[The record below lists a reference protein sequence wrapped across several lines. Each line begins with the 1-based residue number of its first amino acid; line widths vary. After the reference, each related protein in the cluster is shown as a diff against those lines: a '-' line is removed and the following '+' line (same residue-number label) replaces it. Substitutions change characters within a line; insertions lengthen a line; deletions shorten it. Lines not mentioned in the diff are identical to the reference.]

1 MLPHVL
7 THLLTKK
14 LQTNMEKKSD
24 LFLPTILIGISFIIG
39 VVIFTRAWKSNQ
51 NANQTINVTGSAK
64 QEIVSDLGFLRGT
77 ISVQSSTSES
87 AFAELNRQ
95 KPILVSYLEKK
106 GFPKDKIEFY
116 TINSYPI
123 YQMSEQGYQTGRVI
137 GYVYNQRIEIQSSDV
152 NKIKELSL
160 DITSLI
166 EKGVSF
172 NVEQPE
178 YHYSKMAD
186 LKIEIQ
192 AAAAR
197 DAMIRAQ
204 KIAEATD
211 RELGPMRS
219 ARMGVLQITPK
230 FSNAISD
237 YGINDL
243 SSIEKEIIGVVNA
256 SFEIE

>member
-1 MLPHVL
+1 MD
-7 THLLTKK
+7 KK
-14 LQTNMEKKSD
+14 ND
-24 LFLPTILIGISFIIG
+24 LFLPSIILGICFIIG
-39 VVIFTRAWKSNQ
+39 VVVFTNAWKSNQ
-51 NANQTINVTGSAK
+51 RANQTITVTGSAK
-64 QEIVSDLGFLRGT
+64 KEIVSDLGFLRGT
-77 ISVQSSTSES
+77 ITVQSSSSES

-95 KPILVSYLEKK
+95 KPILISYLAQK
-106 GFPKDKIEFY
+106 GFPKDKIEFF
-116 TINSYPI
+116 TINNYPV
-123 YQMSEQGYQTGRVI
+123 YETNSMGYQTNVVR
-137 GYVYNQRIEIQSSDV
+137 GYIYSQRIQIQSTDV

-178 YHYSKMAD
+178 YHYTKIAE

-192 AAAAR
+192 AEAAK
-197 DAMIRAQ
+197 DAMVRAQ
-204 KIAEATD
+204 KIADATD
-211 RELGPMRS
+211 RDLGPMRN
-219 ARMGVLQITPK
+219 ARMGVIQITPK

-243 SSIEKEIIGVVNA
+243 SSIEKEIVGVVTS

>member
-1 MLPHVL
+1 M
-7 THLLTKK
+7 
-14 LQTNMEKKSD
+14 MEKNNN
-24 LFLPTILIGISFIIG
+24 LFLPAVIIG
-39 VVIFTRAWKSNQ
+39 VSFILGVIVFTSAWKASQ
-51 NANQTINVTGSAK
+51 RANQTISVTGSAK
-64 QEIVSDLGFLRGT
+64 KEIVSDLGFLRGT
-77 ISVQSSTSES
+77 ISVQSPTSES
-87 AFAELNRQ
+87 AYAELNRQ
-95 KPILVSYLEKK
+95 KPILISYLEAK
-106 GFPKDKIEFY
+106 GFPKDKIEFF
-116 TINSYPI
+116 TINSYPV
-123 YQMSEQGYQTGRVI
+123 YEMSDQGYQTGIVR
-137 GYVYNQRIEIQSSDV
+137 GYVYSQRIEIQSTDV

-166 EKGVSF
+166 QKGVDF

-178 YHYSKMAD
+178 YHYTKMAD

-192 AAAAR
+192 AAAAK
-197 DAMIRAQ
+197 DAMIRAE

-211 RELGPMRS
+211 RDLGPMRN

>member
-1 MLPHVL
+1 MENKN
-7 THLLTKK
+7 HL
-14 LQTNMEKKSD
+14 
-24 LFLPTILIGISFIIG
+24 FVPAVIIGISFIIG
-39 VVIFTRAWKSNQ
+39 VVFFTNAWKSSQ
-51 NANQTINVTGSAK
+51 RANQTINVTGSAK

-77 ISVQSSTSES
+77 ISVQSSTSENAYS
-87 AFAELNRQ
+87 ELNRQ
-95 KPILVSYLEKK
+95 KPILISYLSNK
-106 GFPKDKIEFY
+106 GFPKDKIEFF
-116 TINSYPI
+116 TINNYPV
-123 YQMSEQGYQTGRVI
+123 YEMNEQGYSSGRVI
-137 GYVYNQRIEIQSSDV
+137 GYVYSQRIEIQSTDV

-160 DITSLI
+160 EITSLI

-178 YHYSKMAD
+178 YHYTKMAD

-192 AAAAR
+192 AAAAK

-204 KIAEATD
+204 KIADATD
-211 RELGPMRS
+211 RDLGPMRS

-230 FSNAISD
+230 FSNAVSD

-243 SSIEKEIIGVVNA
+243 SSIDKEIVGVVNA

>member
-1 MLPHVL
+1 
-7 THLLTKK
+7 
-14 LQTNMEKKSD
+14 MEKKDS
-24 LFLPTILIGISFIIG
+24 LFLPAAIIGISFIIG
-39 VVIFTRAWKSNQ
+39 VVFFTNAWKSSQ

-64 QEIVSDLGFLRGT
+64 KEIVSDLGFLRGT
-77 ISVQSSTSES
+77 ISVKSSTSES

-95 KPILVSYLEKK
+95 KPILVSYLERN

-116 TINSYPI
+116 TINNYPV
-123 YQMSEQGYQTGRVI
+123 YEMSEQGYQTGRVI
-137 GYVYNQRIEIQSSDV
+137 GYIYSQRIEIQSAEV

-178 YHYSKMAD
+178 YHYTKMAE

-192 AAAAR
+192 AAAAK

-211 RELGPMRS
+211 RDLGPMRS

>member
-1 MLPHVL
+1 
-7 THLLTKK
+7 
-14 LQTNMEKKSD
+14 MEKKNS
-24 LFLPTILIGISFIIG
+24 LFLPAVIIGVSFIIG
-39 VVIFTRAWKSNQ
+39 VVFFTNSWKSNQ
-51 NANQTINVTGSAK
+51 RANQTINVTGSAK
-64 QEIVSDLGFLRGT
+64 KEIVSDLGFLRGT
-77 ISVQSSTSES
+77 ISVRSQTSES

-106 GFPKDKIEFY
+106 GFPKDKIEFN
-116 TINSYPI
+116 TINNYPV
-123 YQMSEQGYQTGRVI
+123 YEMSEQGYQTGRVI
-137 GYVYNQRIEIQSSDV
+137 GYIYSQRIEIQSSDV

-166 EKGVSF
+166 ERGVSF

-178 YHYSKMAD
+178 YHYTKMAD

-211 RELGPMRS
+211 RDLGPMRS

>member
-1 MLPHVL
+1 
-7 THLLTKK
+7 
-14 LQTNMEKKSD
+14 MEKNNH
-24 LFLPTILIGISFIIG
+24 LFLPAVIIGVSFIIG
-39 VVIFTRAWKSNQ
+39 VVFFTNAWKSSQ
-51 NANQTINVTGSAK
+51 SANQTISVTGSAK
-64 QEIVSDLGFLRGT
+64 KEIVSDLGFLRGT

-95 KPILVSYLEKK
+95 KPILISYLERK
-106 GFPKDKIEFY
+106 GFPKDKIEFN
-116 TINSYPI
+116 TISSYAV
-123 YQMSEQGYQTGRVI
+123 YEMSDQGYQTGRI
-137 GYVYNQRIEIQSSDV
+137 NGYVYSQRIEIQSTDV

-166 EKGVSF
+166 ERGVSF

-178 YHYSKMAD
+178 YHYTKIAD

-192 AAAAR
+192 AAAAK

-211 RELGPMRS
+211 RDLGPMRS

-243 SSIEKEIIGVVNA
+243 SSIGKEIIGVVNA

>member
-1 MLPHVL
+1 
-7 THLLTKK
+7 
-14 LQTNMEKKSD
+14 MEKKND
-24 LFLPTILIGISFIIG
+24 LFLPVLILGLSFIVG
-39 VVIFTRAWKSNQ
+39 VVIFTNAWKSSQ
-51 NANQTINVTGSAK
+51 SANQTINVTGSAK
-64 QEIVSDLGFLRGT
+64 KEIVSDLGFLRGT
-77 ISVQSSTSES
+77 ITVQSSTSEG

-95 KPILVSYLEKK
+95 RPILVSYLEGK
-106 GFPKDKIEFY
+106 GFTKDKIEFF
-116 TINSYPI
+116 TINSYPV
-123 YQMSEQGYQTGRVI
+123 YETNNMGYQTGIVRA
-137 GYVYNQRIEIQSSDV
+137 YVYSQRIEIQSTDV

-166 EKGVSF
+166 EKGVDF

-178 YHYSKMAD
+178 YHYTKMAD

-192 AAAAR
+192 AAAAK
-197 DAMIRAQ
+197 DAMIRAE

-243 SSIEKEIIGVVNA
+243 SSIEKEIVGVVNA

>member
-1 MLPHVL
+1 
-7 THLLTKK
+7 
-14 LQTNMEKKSD
+14 MENKNS
-24 LFLPTILIGISFIIG
+24 LFLPAAILGISFIIG
-39 VVIFTRAWKSNQ
+39 VVFFTNAWKSSQ
-51 NANQTINVTGSAK
+51 SANQTISVTGSAK
-64 QEIVSDLGFLRGT
+64 KEIVSDLGFLRGT
-77 ISVQSSTSES
+77 ISVQAQTSES

-95 KPILVSYLEKK
+95 KPILISYLDRK
-106 GFPKDKIEFY
+106 GFPKDKIEFF
-116 TINSYPI
+116 TINSFPVYE
-123 YQMSEQGYQTGRVI
+123 MSEQGYQTGRVI
-137 GYVYNQRIEIQSSDV
+137 GYVYSQRIEIQSADV

-178 YHYSKMAD
+178 YHYTKMAD

-192 AAAAR
+192 AAAAK

-211 RELGPMRS
+211 RDLGPMRS

>member
-1 MLPHVL
+1 
-7 THLLTKK
+7 
-14 LQTNMEKKSD
+14 MEKKSN
-24 LFLPTILIGISFIIG
+24 LFLPVLILGLSFIVG
-39 VVIFTRAWKSNQ
+39 VVIFTNAWKSSQ
-51 NANQTINVTGSAK
+51 SANQTINVTGSAK
-64 QEIVSDLGFLRGT
+64 KEIVSDLGFLRGT
-77 ISVQSSTSES
+77 ITVQSSTSEG

-95 KPILVSYLEKK
+95 RPILVSYLQGK
-106 GFPKDKIEFY
+106 GFTKDKIEFF
-116 TINSYPI
+116 TINSYPV
-123 YQMSEQGYQTGRVI
+123 YETNNMGYQTGIVRA
-137 GYVYNQRIEIQSSDV
+137 YVYSQRIEIQSTDV

-166 EKGVSF
+166 EKGVDF

-178 YHYSKMAD
+178 YHYTKMAD

-192 AAAAR
+192 AAAAK
-197 DAMIRAQ
+197 DAMIRAE

-243 SSIEKEIIGVVNA
+243 SSIEKEIVGVVNA

>member
-1 MLPHVL
+1 
-7 THLLTKK
+7 
-14 LQTNMEKKSD
+14 MEKNNN
-24 LFLPTILIGISFIIG
+24 LFLPAVIIGVSFIIG
-39 VVIFTRAWKSNQ
+39 VVFFTNAWKSSQ
-51 NANQTINVTGSAK
+51 SANQTISVTGSAK
-64 QEIVSDLGFLRGT
+64 KEIVSDLGFLRGT

-95 KPILVSYLEKK
+95 KPILISYLERK
-106 GFPKDKIEFY
+106 GFPKDKIEFN
-116 TINSYPI
+116 TINSYPV
-123 YQMSEQGYQTGRVI
+123 YEMSEQGYQTGRI
-137 GYVYNQRIEIQSSDV
+137 NGYIYSQRIEIQSTDV

-166 EKGVSF
+166 ERGVSF

-178 YHYSKMAD
+178 YHYTKIAD

-192 AAAAR
+192 AAAAK

-211 RELGPMRS
+211 RDLGPMRS

>member
-1 MLPHVL
+1 
-7 THLLTKK
+7 
-14 LQTNMEKKSD
+14 
-24 LFLPTILIGISFIIG
+24 
-39 VVIFTRAWKSNQ
+39 
-51 NANQTINVTGSAK
+51 
-64 QEIVSDLGFLRGT
+64 
-77 ISVQSSTSES
+77 
-87 AFAELNRQ
+87 
-95 KPILVSYLEKK
+95 
-106 GFPKDKIEFY
+106 
-116 TINSYPI
+116 
-123 YQMSEQGYQTGRVI
+123 MSEQGYQTGRVI
-137 GYVYNQRIEIQSSDV
+137 GYVYNQRIEIQSLDV

-172 NVEQPE
+172 KVEQPE
-178 YHYSKMAD
+178 YHYTKMAD

-192 AAAAR
+192 AAAAK

-211 RELGPMRS
+211 RDLGPMRS

>member
-1 MLPHVL
+1 
-7 THLLTKK
+7 
-14 LQTNMEKKSD
+14 MENKNS
-24 LFLPTILIGISFIIG
+24 LFLPAAILGISFIIG
-39 VVIFTRAWKSNQ
+39 VVFFTNAWKSSQ
-51 NANQTINVTGSAK
+51 SANQTISVTGSAK
-64 QEIVSDLGFLRGT
+64 KEIVSDLGFLRGT

-95 KPILVSYLEKK
+95 KPILISYLERK
-106 GFPKDKIEFY
+106 GFPKDKIEFN
-116 TINSYPI
+116 TINSYPV
-123 YQMSEQGYQTGRVI
+123 YEMSEQGYQTGRVM
-137 GYVYNQRIEIQSSDV
+137 GYIYSQRIEIQSTDV

-178 YHYSKMAD
+178 YHYTKMAD

-192 AAAAR
+192 AAAAK

-211 RELGPMRS
+211 RDLGPMRS

>member
-1 MLPHVL
+1 
-7 THLLTKK
+7 
-14 LQTNMEKKSD
+14 MEKKNS
-24 LFLPTILIGISFIIG
+24 LFVPAVIIGVSFIIG
-39 VVIFTRAWKSNQ
+39 VVFFTNAWKSSQ

-64 QEIVSDLGFLRGT
+64 KEIVSDLGFLRGT

-95 KPILVSYLEKK
+95 KPILVSYLERK
-106 GFPKDKIEFY
+106 GFPKEKIEFN
-116 TINSYPI
+116 TINSYPV
-123 YQMSEQGYQTGRVI
+123 YEMSAQGYQTGRVI
-137 GYVYNQRIEIQSSDV
+137 GYIYSQRIEIQSSDV
-152 NKIKELSL
+152 VKIKELSL

-178 YHYSKMAD
+178 YHYTKLAD

-192 AAAAR
+192 AAAAK

-211 RELGPMRS
+211 RDLGPMRS

>member
-1 MLPHVL
+1 
-7 THLLTKK
+7 
-14 LQTNMEKKSD
+14 MEKKDS
-24 LFLPTILIGISFIIG
+24 LFLPAAIIGISFIIG
-39 VVIFTRAWKSNQ
+39 VVFFTNAWKSSQ

-64 QEIVSDLGFLRGT
+64 KEIVSDLGFLRGT
-77 ISVQSSTSES
+77 ISVKSSTSES

-95 KPILVSYLEKK
+95 KPILVSYLERN
-106 GFPKDKIEFY
+106 GFSKDKIEFY
-116 TINSYPI
+116 TINNYPV
-123 YQMSEQGYQTGRVI
+123 YEMSDQGYQTGRVI
-137 GYVYNQRIEIQSSDV
+137 GYIYSQRIEIQSAEV

-178 YHYSKMAD
+178 YHYTKMAE

-192 AAAAR
+192 AAAAK

-211 RELGPMRS
+211 RDLGPMRS

>member
-7 THLLTKK
+7 VHLINKTINSMDKK
-14 LQTNMEKKSD
+14 ND
-24 LFLPTILIGISFIIG
+24 LFLPAIILAVSFIIG
-39 VVIFTRAWKSNQ
+39 VVVFTNAWKSNQ
-51 NANQTINVTGSAK
+51 SANQTISVTGSAK
-64 QEIVSDLGFLRGT
+64 KEIVSDLGFLRGS
-77 ISVQSSTSES
+77 ISVQSSTSEG
-87 AFAELNRQ
+87 AYAELNRQ
-95 KPILVSYLEKK
+95 KPILLAYLERN
-106 GFPKDKIEFY
+106 GFSKDKIEFF

-123 YQMSEQGYQTGRVI
+123 YETNSMGYQTGVVRA
-137 GYVYNQRIEIQSSDV
+137 YVYSQRIEIQSSDV
-152 NKIKELSL
+152 NKIKQLSL

-166 EKGVSF
+166 EKGVNF

-178 YHYSKMAD
+178 YHYTKMAE

-192 AAAAR
+192 AAAAK

-211 RELGPMRS
+211 RDLGPMRS

>member
-1 MLPHVL
+1 
-7 THLLTKK
+7 
-14 LQTNMEKKSD
+14 MEKKND
-24 LFLPTILIGISFIIG
+24 LFLPALIIGISFLIG
-39 VVIFTRAWKSNQ
+39 VVIFTRTWKSSQ

-64 QEIVSDLGFLRGT
+64 IDIVSDLGFLRGT
-77 ISVQSSTSES
+77 ISVQSSTSEN
-87 AFAELNRQ
+87 AYLELNRQ
-95 KPILVSYLEKK
+95 KPILVSYLNNK
-106 GFPKDKIEFY
+106 GFAKDKIEFF
-116 TINSYPI
+116 TINNYPV
-123 YQMSEQGYQTGRVI
+123 YEMNQQGYSTGRVI
-137 GYVYNQRIEIQSSDV
+137 GYVYSQRIEIQSTDV
-152 NKIKELSL
+152 NKIKDLSL

-166 EKGVSF
+166 QKGVSF

-178 YHYSKMAD
+178 YHYTKMAD
-186 LKIEIQ
+186 LKIEVQ
-192 AAAAR
+192 AAAAK
-197 DAMIRAQ
+197 DAMVRAQ

-243 SSIEKEIIGVVNA
+243 SSIDKEIVGVVNA

>member
-1 MLPHVL
+1 
-7 THLLTKK
+7 
-14 LQTNMEKKSD
+14 MENKNS
-24 LFLPTILIGISFIIG
+24 LFLPAAILGISFIIG
-39 VVIFTRAWKSNQ
+39 VVFFTNAWKSSQ
-51 NANQTINVTGSAK
+51 SANQTISVTGSAK
-64 QEIVSDLGFLRGT
+64 KEIVSDLGFLRGT

-95 KPILVSYLEKK
+95 KTILISYLERN
-106 GFPKDKIEFY
+106 GFPKDKIEFN
-116 TINSYPI
+116 TINSYPV
-123 YQMSEQGYQTGRVI
+123 YEMSEQGYQTGRVM
-137 GYVYNQRIEIQSSDV
+137 GYIYSQRIEIQSTDV

-178 YHYSKMAD
+178 YHYTKMAD

-192 AAAAR
+192 AAAAK

-211 RELGPMRS
+211 RDLGPMRS

>member
-1 MLPHVL
+1 
-7 THLLTKK
+7 
-14 LQTNMEKKSD
+14 MEKKND
-24 LFLPTILIGISFIIG
+24 LFLPVLILGLSFTVG
-39 VVIFTRAWKSNQ
+39 VVIFTNAWKSSQ
-51 NANQTINVTGSAK
+51 SANQTINVTGSAK
-64 QEIVSDLGFLRGT
+64 KEIVSDLGFLRGT
-77 ISVQSSTSES
+77 ITVQSSTSEG

-95 KPILVSYLEKK
+95 RPILVSYLEGK
-106 GFPKDKIEFY
+106 GFTKDKIEFF
-116 TINSYPI
+116 TINSYPV
-123 YQMSEQGYQTGRVI
+123 YETNNMGYQTGIVRA
-137 GYVYNQRIEIQSSDV
+137 YVYSQRIEIQSTDV

-166 EKGVSF
+166 EKGVDF

-178 YHYSKMAD
+178 YHYTKMAD

-192 AAAAR
+192 AAAAK
-197 DAMIRAQ
+197 DAMIRAE

-243 SSIEKEIIGVVNA
+243 SSIEKEIVGVVNA

>member
-1 MLPHVL
+1 M
-7 THLLTKK
+7 K
-14 LQTNMEKKSD
+14 
-24 LFLPTILIGISFIIG
+24 F
-39 VVIFTRAWKSNQ
+39 
-51 NANQTINVTGSAK
+51 
-64 QEIVSDLGFLRGT
+64 
-77 ISVQSSTSES
+77 
-87 AFAELNRQ
+87 
-95 KPILVSYLEKK
+95 
-106 GFPKDKIEFY
+106 
-116 TINSYPI
+116 
-123 YQMSEQGYQTGRVI
+123 
-137 GYVYNQRIEIQSSDV
+137 
-152 NKIKELSL
+152 KELSL

-178 YHYSKMAD
+178 YHYTKMAD

-192 AAAAR
+192 AAAAK

-211 RELGPMRS
+211 RDLGPMRS